1 MRPTYGRRNH
11 VRYRKREKATLGG
24 LKVVTASGWFAA
36 QLSGTDEDYKLYA
49 ESLRGQSHLGAFMN
63 EEQQIVHNASL

>member
-49 ESLRGQSHLGAFMN
+49 ESLRGSLILAHL
-63 EEQQIVHNASL
+63 

>member
-1 MRPTYGRRNH
+1 
-11 VRYRKREKATLGG
+11 